1 MLPRIKY
8 SAAASDTTAAIAG
21 GGGGSVKIMPHH
33 PLSNGEKPNFEV
45 RICDV
50 GVVTPIEDLPSGE
63 NANEKSE
70 LYKMYREMKPLNPSV
85 ETSTGVLVWIFQ
97 IHYYLLNF
105 I

>member
-8 SAAASDTTAAIAG
+8 SATAIDTTAAIAG
-21 GGGGSVKIMPHH
+21 GGGSVKITPHH
-33 PLSNGEKPNFEV
+33 ISNGEKPNFEV

-97 IHYYLLNF
+97 LHYYLLNF